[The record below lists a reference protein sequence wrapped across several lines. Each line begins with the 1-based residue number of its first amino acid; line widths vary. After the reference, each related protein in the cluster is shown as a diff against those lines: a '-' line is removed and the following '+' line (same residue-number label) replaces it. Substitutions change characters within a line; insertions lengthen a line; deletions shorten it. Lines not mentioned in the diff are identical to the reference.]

1 MITLNLTP
9 EQETAVRNSLGG
21 TQVDYKVSKL
31 ECIKALRATLKDC
44 GLYEAKSLLDLF
56 VLFQEN
62 KVDPTYLNDESVK
75 VVDTKKIRQV
85 MEFATN
91 LFQPVKGYSIQYMIS
106 RGEWRPSPTY
116 FPGNLQE
123 AKEQIASYYRCGGIL
138 AMRILEDGKVIE
150 THQWD
155 PVGMFKEPLYRIQS
169 GWSNWKYSGHDGYVW
184 EYSADHPDKY
194 TKEQAN
200 QIINVDG
207 PRKEITYRAVPA

>member
-31 ECIKALRATLKDC
+31 ECIKDLRATLKDC
-44 GLYEAKSLLDLF
+44 SLYEAMSLLDLF

-62 KVDPTYLNDESVK
+62 KVDPTYLNDKSVK
-75 VVDTKKIRQV
+75 VVDTNKIRQV

-91 LFQPVKGYSIQYMIS
+91 LFQPVKGYSIQYMTS
-106 RGEWRPSPTY
+106 RGEWRPSSIY

-123 AKEQIASYYRCGGIL
+123 VKEQIATYYRCGGVE

-150 THQWD
+150 TS
-155 PVGMFKEPLYRIQS
+155 PVKEEPLFRIQM
-169 GWSNWKYSGHDGYVW
+169 GWSNWNYTNHVW

-194 TKEQAN
+194 TKEQAD

-207 PRKEITYRAVPA
+207 PRKEMTYRAVPA